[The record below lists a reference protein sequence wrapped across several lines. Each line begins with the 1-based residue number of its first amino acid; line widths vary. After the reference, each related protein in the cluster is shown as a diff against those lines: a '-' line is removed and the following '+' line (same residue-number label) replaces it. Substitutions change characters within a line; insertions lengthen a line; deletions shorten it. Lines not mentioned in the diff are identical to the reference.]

1 MRTDEAMACYVN
13 GGVFSRAVEL
23 ARQHFPAQ
31 VVQLE
36 EKWGNHLVQ
45 NKELESVVNHFIE
58 AG

>member
-1 MRTDEAMACYVN
+1 MACYVN